1 MIAEEVD
8 NEDVGK
14 QQQKKAAAAKQAQ
27 RSTGPVD
34 RTCTT
39 CTGSE
44 SDRPPGRPHC
54 LTVIAQLSVG
64 HPVDWWKGSVDRPV
78 DRQSGVGNFLLIQK
92 SVYLRAVVGF

>member
-8 NEDVGK
+8 DEDEGK
-14 QQQKKAAAAKQAQ
+14 QQQKKAAAAEQAQ

-44 SDRPPGRPHC
+44 SGRPPGRPHC
-54 LTVIAQLSVG
+54 LTIIAQVSVG
-64 HPVDWWKGSVDRPV
+64 HPVDRSVDRWKRSVDRPV
-78 DRQSGVGNFLLIQK
+78 DRN
-92 SVYLRAVVGF
+92 A